1 MSIEYRS
8 PNLYSLTACSIGK
21 SFIIP
26 SSVVAEDDRGGEGVE
41 ERNDDAPELE
51 STEGGRSGFVKLC
64 AVVDGIKFPSPEA
77 ALAGEHDSFIRSIAA
92 LHSVIVSLLSSIMC
106 SLVRRFLELQ
116 GIFINVLL

>member
-1 MSIEYRS
+1 MSNKYRS
-8 PNLYSLTACSIGK
+8 PNLCSLTACSIGK

-26 SSVVAEDDRGGEGVE
+26 SSVVAEDDKGGEGVD

-51 STEGGRSGFVKLC
+51 STDGGRSGFVKLG
-64 AVVDGIKFPSPEA
+64 ADVDGRKFPSPAA

-92 LHSVIVSLLSSIMC
+92 LHSVIVSLSSSIMF

-116 GIFINVLL
+116 EIYVPS